1 MENRGVIEG
10 CQGKQAV
17 PVKGA
22 MLLLVALLV
31 KYSLRSGGTAV
42 GDLPADQKKARP
54 YGRAFLLSLIA

>member
-22 MLLLVALLV
+22 MLLLVALFV
-31 KYSLRSGGTAV
+31 IYSLRSGGHSSAICRTNKKMPGRTA
-42 GDLPADQKKARP
+42 GL
-54 YGRAFLLSLIA
+54 FC